1 MARARKTKIEATPVV
16 EASVVEAAPVV
27 QLSWMDRM
35 LLSENGRKLARPMDD
50 NEKRTATSAVLTGA
64 AMALTGPVAGAIAAV
79 GVTAINSSSTK
90 ENWQGVGS
98 AACGG
103 IALAAA
109 GVGSLAAAAG
119 GLVTTGIGMIANR
132 LRAKE

>member
-1 MARARKTKIEATPVV
+1 MARTRKAKVAAAPVV
-16 EASVVEAAPVV
+16 EAPVV
-27 QLSWMDRM
+27 QLSWMDRL

-79 GVTAINSSSTK
+79 GVTAIDSNSTK

-109 GVGSLAAAAG
+109 GAGSLAAAVG
-119 GLVTTGIGMIANR
+119 GLVTTGIGMVANR
-132 LRAKE
+132 LRSSNSDR

>member
-1 MARARKTKIEATPVV
+1 MARTRKTKIEAAPVV
-16 EASVVEAAPVV
+16 EAPVV
-27 QLSWMDRM
+27 QLSWMDRL

-50 NEKRTATSAVLTGA
+50 NEKRTATSAVLTGT

-79 GVTAINSSSTK
+79 GITAIDNSSTK
-90 ENWQGVGS
+90 ENWKGVGS

-109 GVGSLAAAAG
+109 GAGSLAAAIG
-119 GLVTTGIGMIANR
+119 GLVTTGVGMIANR
-132 LRAKE
+132 LRSSNSDR

>member
-1 MARARKTKIEATPVV
+1 MARKAKVAATPVV
-16 EASVVEAAPVV
+16 EAAPVEV
-27 QLSWMDRM
+27 KLSWMDRL

-79 GVTAINSSSTK
+79 GVTAIDSNSTK
-90 ENWQGVGS
+90 ENWKGVGS

-103 IALAAA
+103 IAL
-109 GVGSLAAAAG
+109 AAAG

>member
-1 MARARKTKIEATPVV
+1 MARKAKVA
-16 EASVVEAAPVV
+16 AAPVV
-27 QLSWMDRM
+27 EVAAPVEVKLSWMDRL
-35 LLSENGRKLARPMDD
+35 LLSESGRKLARPMDD

-79 GVTAINSSSTK
+79 GVTAIDGNSTK
-90 ENWQGVGS
+90 ENWKGVGS

-103 IALAAA
+103 IALATA

>member
-1 MARARKTKIEATPVV
+1 MARTRKTKIEAAPVI
-16 EASVVEAAPVV
+16 EAPVV
-27 QLSWMDRM
+27 QLSWMDRL

-90 ENWQGVGS
+90 ENWKGVGS
-98 AACGG
+98 AACSG
-103 IALAAA
+103 IALATA
-109 GVGSLAAAAG
+109 GAGSLAAAAG

-132 LRAKE
+132 LRTKE

>member
-1 MARARKTKIEATPVV
+1 MATRKKKVAPVIE
-16 EASVVEAAPVV
+16 APVV
-27 QLSWMDRM
+27 QLSWMDRL

-79 GVTAINSSSTK
+79 GVTAIDSSSTK
-90 ENWQGVGS
+90 ENWKGVGS

-103 IALAAA
+103 IALAVA
-109 GVGSLAAAAG
+109 GAGSLAAAAG

>member
-1 MARARKTKIEATPVV
+1 MARTRKTK
-16 EASVVEAAPVV
+16 VVEAAPVIETPVV
-27 QLSWMDRM
+27 QLSWMDRL

-64 AMALTGPVAGAIAAV
+64 GMALVGPVAGAIAAV
-79 GVTAINSSSTK
+79 GVTAIDTSSTK
-90 ENWQGVGS
+90 ANWQGVGS

-109 GVGSLAAAAG
+109 GAGSLAAAVG
-119 GLVTTGIGMIANR
+119 GLVTTGIGMVANR
-132 LRAKE
+132 LRSSNSDR

>member
-1 MARARKTKIEATPVV
+1 MARKAKVA
-16 EASVVEAAPVV
+16 ASPVVEAAPVV

-35 LLSENGRKLARPMDD
+35 LLSENGRKLARPMSDD
-50 NEKRTATSAVLTGA
+50 EKRTATSAVLTGA
-64 AMALTGPVAGAIAAV
+64 GMALIGPVAGAVAAV
-79 GVTAINSSSTK
+79 GVTAIDSNSTK

-109 GVGSLAAAAG
+109 GAGSLAAAIG
-119 GLVTTGIGMIANR
+119 GLVTTGIGMVANR
-132 LRAKE
+132 LRSSNSDR

>member
-1 MARARKTKIEATPVV
+1 MARTRKTKTEAAP
-16 EASVVEAAPVV
+16 VVEAAPIVK
-27 QLSWMDRM
+27 LSWMDRL
-35 LLSENGRKLARPMDD
+35 LLSENGRKLARPMDEG
-50 NEKRTATSAVLTGA
+50 EKRTATSAVLTGA

-79 GVTAINSSSTK
+79 GVTAIDSNSTK
-90 ENWQGVGS
+90 ENWKGVGS